1 LEGRVNVSTRQGPLV
16 DTEKNLPLEKEKLSV
31 RNVNATAGFSED
43 KLVRGLA
50 PGGEGWEKKMKRKRS
65 VGTMLNRGSDVDR
78 DVKPSVQ
85 HRSSS
90 EVRGRSSDALPFR

>member
-16 DTEKNLPLEKEKLSV
+16 DTEKNLPLEKEKSSV
-31 RNVNATAGFSED
+31 RNVNATAGFSEE
-43 KLVRGLA
+43 KIRGLA

-65 VGTMLNRGSDVDR
+65 VGTMINRGSDVDR

-85 HRSSS
+85 HRSS

>member
-1 LEGRVNVSTRQGPLV
+1 MV
-16 DTEKNLPLEKEKLSV
+16 DTEKNPPLEKDKSSV
-31 RNVNATAGFSED
+31 RNANATSGFSED
-43 KLVRGLA
+43 KLRGLA

-85 HRSSS
+85 HRSNS
-90 EVRGRSSDALPFR
+90 EVRGRSIDAIPFR